1 MNFVLAA
8 MFLATITVAT
18 PPSGNWCTV
27 GHIVM
32 VPDGREGPVTALDGD
47 MCEVLVYGD
56 GQASRWAYYS
66 IEPVYPQKLERHVFG
81 H

>member
-1 MNFVLAA
+1 MNFVRAA

-66 IEPVYPQKLERHVFG
+66 IEPVYPQKLERPVFA